1 MSDLASWG
9 RVLIAV
15 GTAILVLGIIFVI
28 AGRVPFLDR
37 LGHLP
42 GDILWRR
49 GSTTIFVPIVTSLLL
64 SVLLTIALN
73 LIFRR

>member
-1 MSDLASWG
+1 MSDLANLG

-15 GTAILVLGIIFVI
+15 GAVVLLLGIVLVV
-28 AGRVPFLDR
+28 ADRVPFLDR
-37 LGHLP
+37 LGRLP
-42 GDILWRR
+42 GDVLWRR
-49 GSTTIFVPIVTSLLL
+49 GSTTVFVPIVTSLLL